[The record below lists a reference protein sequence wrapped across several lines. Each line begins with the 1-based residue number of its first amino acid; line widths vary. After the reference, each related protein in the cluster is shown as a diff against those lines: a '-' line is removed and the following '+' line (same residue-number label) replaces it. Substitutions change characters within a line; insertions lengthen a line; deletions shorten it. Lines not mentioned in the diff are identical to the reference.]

1 MPRDQLFNLIAY
13 FVYGVWTSTLVG
25 GGISVAFQLLRLK
38 ERHARAHASHRGV
51 CAMASISM
59 VTWLFFTWIFV
70 VVGISNT
77 ESMTRL
83 LGVGWRDSW
92 DRLWLSL
99 ALVNAVMLP
108 LSIGCFFLAP
118 APSSHWHARLGCFM
132 VVAGIGLSLFVTTVT
147 LSGG

>member
-1 MPRDQLFNLIAY
+1 
-13 FVYGVWTSTLVG
+13 
-25 GGISVAFQLLRLK
+25 
-38 ERHARAHASHRGV
+38 
-51 CAMASISM
+51 MASISM

-77 ESMTRL
+77 ESMTAL
-83 LGVGWRDSW
+83 LGVGWRSAW

-108 LSIGCFFLAP
+108 LSVSCLFLSP
-118 APSSHWHARLGCFM
+118 ASSSNWNSRLGYFM